1 MPFGALQQ
9 GKSYR
14 QLWRRPVNHT
24 PPSGRGAASLVLG
37 SDALD
42 ETAVLQSGDAI
53 VIDTT
58 DSDFTAPIQEL
69 GLEVLVTNTIMKTAE
84 EKTRLADDILT
95 LARHA

>member
-1 MPFGALQQ
+1 MNTGNLLTSTLKMMKELGAL
-9 GKSYR
+9 
-14 QLWRRPVNHT
+14 
-24 PPSGRGAASLVLG
+24 PS
-37 SDALD
+37 ALSIAHHYQD
-42 ETAVLQSGDAI
+42 IANTI